1 MVSRGEPRLL
11 RARPRRRGDTWYKTW
26 PSGPL
31 QTAAQDRSC
40 HPSARSLKFILN
52 SPPTSLDHCSGL
64 PTLEGAARKSF
75 QNINQMVTAWFSA
88 LPAMTPCCAWCGR
101 CPSSPLRSP
110 GHLLPPSPLPL
121 SPTSVNITPFSLCLR
136 FLSPAVEGKGTNCFI
151 SVSCPGPQIGQKNK
165 DSLMAHSSQDCLN
178 NVFFL
183 NTTLLV

>member
-11 RARPRRRGDTWYKTW
+11 RARPRRRGDTWYKTR

-88 LPAMTPCCAWCGR
+88 LPAMTPCCAWCGMS
-101 CPSSPLRSP
+101 PSPPLP
-110 GHLLPPSPLPL
+110 GHLLPPSPLTA
-121 SPTSVNITPFSLCLR
+121 PTAPPSS
-136 FLSPAVEGKGTNCFI
+136 
-151 SVSCPGPQIGQKNK
+151 
-165 DSLMAHSSQDCLN
+165 SSQLQAPSFTGQRSSN
-178 NVFFL
+178 MPFVPRAGPL
-183 NTTLLV
+183 PPGLHGANTACRPQMSVASEQPALILTPELR

>member
-11 RARPRRRGDTWYKTW
+11 RARPRRRGDTWYKTG

-64 PTLEGAARKSF
+64 PTLDGAARKSF

-101 CPSSPLRSP
+101 RPSPPLRSP
-110 GHLLPPSPLPL
+110 GHLLPPSPLTRPHC
-121 SPTSVNITPFSLCLR
+121 SAQLR
-136 FLSPAVEGKGTNCFI
+136 LPASGSQLHGSTFFKHAIRSAGWAFAPRSARGK
-151 SVSCPGPQIGQKNK
+151 
-165 DSLMAHSSQDCLN
+165 HSA
-178 NVFFL
+178 
-183 NTTLLV
+183 